1 MMEVSIFTYLGALLG
16 HGAGVVIAHLLIV
29 FVLGLWVASAAT
41 KNLRAVPGT
50 MQNIMEAY
58 LGGVISMGKDVIGE
72 AKARQYLPLVA
83 TIGIFVFFANVLGII
98 PGFETPTANIGVTLT
113 LALMVFVYYNFEG
126 IRKNGVVHYL
136 AHFAGPVAWLA
147 PLMFPIEIVSH
158 FSRIVS
164 LSFRLFGNMKG
175 DDLFLWV
182 LLMLAPWLVPLPA
195 YLLLSFSALLQT
207 FVFMILTYVYL
218 AGAVAIEE
226 GHEEQTPAPVID
238 TMGAV

>member
-29 FVLGLWVASAAT
+29 FILGLWVASAAT

-58 LGGVISMGKDVIGE
+58 LGGVIAMGKDVIGE

-226 GHEEQTPAPVID
+226 GHEEQAPDPVVD

>member
-1 MMEVSIFTYLGALLG
+1 MMEVSIFTYFGSLFG
-16 HGAGVVIAHLLIV
+16 HGAGLVISHLLLAMA
-29 FVLGLWVASAAT
+29 LGLWVSFSAT
-41 KNLRAVPGT
+41 KNLRAVPGVT
-50 MQNIMEAY
+50 QNIMEAY

-72 AKARQYLPLVA
+72 EKARHYLPLVA
-83 TIGIFVFFANVLGII
+83 TIGIFVFFSNVIGLV
-98 PGFETPTANIGVTLT
+98 PGFESPTSNIGVTLT
-113 LALMVFVYYNFEG
+113 LALLVFVYYNYEG
-126 IRKNGVVHYL
+126 IRKNGLVHYL

-158 FSRIVS
+158 ISRIIS
-164 LSFRLFGNMKG
+164 LSFRLFGNIKG

-195 YLLLSFSALLQT
+195 YLLLTFSALLQT

-226 GHEEQTPAPVID
+226 GHEEEAPAPVID